1 VATSTTNRPGSDAK
15 AAAARRQRL
24 IVLAVGVVVIA
35 VVALVAVLSAGE
47 SGSAV
52 AVEDV
57 AGSPTIEGE
66 ELPQAGDDP
75 TADPSLG
82 SPAPVT
88 TGQDFDGSTVTIG
101 EPGSPT
107 MVMFLASWCPACQ
120 EELPQVIQW
129 IDSGAV
135 PADVE
140 IVAVATGLDHTRP
153 NWPPDAW
160 LDREGWTGPT
170 LVDDAQGSVATAYGL
185 GGTPYWVA
193 LDDQGQVVA
202 RVVGMLGQE
211 QLTALA
217 EAAAAGA

>member
-1 VATSTTNRPGSDAK
+1 MATSTSNRPRGDAK

-24 IVLAVGVVVIA
+24 IVLGVGVAVLA
-35 VVALVAVLSAGE
+35 VVVLVAVLSAGE

-57 AGSPTIEGE
+57 AGSPTVEGE
-66 ELPQAGDDP
+66 GLPEAGDDP
-75 TADPSLG
+75 AADPMLG
-82 SPAPVT
+82 QPAPVT
-88 TGQDFDGSTVTIG
+88 RGQDFDGTPVTIG
-101 EPGSPT
+101 EPGSAT
-107 MVMFLASWCPACQ
+107 MIMFLASWCPACQ
-120 EELPQVIQW
+120 EELPEVIDW
-129 IDSGAV
+129 IDSGAA

-153 NWPPDAW
+153 NWPPDEW
-160 LDREGWTGPT
+160 LEREGWNGPT
-170 LVDDAQGSVATAYGL
+170 LVDDADGTVARSWGL

-202 RVVGMLGQE
+202 RVTGMLGQE
-211 QLTALA
+211 QLTAMA